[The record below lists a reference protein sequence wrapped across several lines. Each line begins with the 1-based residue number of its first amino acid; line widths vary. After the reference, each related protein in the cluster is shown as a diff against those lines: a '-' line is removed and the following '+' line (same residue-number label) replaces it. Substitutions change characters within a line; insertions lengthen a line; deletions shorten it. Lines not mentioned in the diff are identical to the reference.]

1 MRCGPGAPGSSA
13 PWGAQRCSVEAPVQ
27 FCRCLWGTDGG
38 GVRVTPDCGVWGAQ
52 VTLTPPLGV
61 LVIGDGVPALCNTG
75 AEGERTAGPGF
86 IPTPDHE
93 KDAAEG

>member
-1 MRCGPGAPGSSA
+1 
-13 PWGAQRCSVEAPVQ
+13 VQ

-61 LVIGDGVPALCNTG
+61 LVIGEGVSALCNAG
-75 AEGERTAGPGF
+75 ADGGEDSRTWLHPDPGPCKGHSRGVRSGA
-86 IPTPDHE
+86 TVLMVVRLC
-93 KDAAEG
+93 